1 MKGYISKDGKIGYRF
16 FPKVACTTIKYALYE
31 MEEGEVFSPQ
41 KVGMDVH
48 RYTNKK
54 KKSTIDQCERRF
66 VVIRDP
72 VKRFLSAYG
81 NRVTFYHELS
91 KKKVPEEI
99 HHLIPFFDPTLD
111 QFIEYF
117 DSYLNQRSI
126 FHHVRPISEFMKGED
141 LSYFS
146 DIYKLEDLPYFESEL
161 CSLFGREVSFGREQT
176 GGQKFSLKDLN
187 KNQMEKLLRYYEQ
200 DYKLLHDYYSEKT
213 IWQEWEKENNQS
225 SLPEE
230 QQAVVTA
237 VAKDDAAN
245 EIKRPIISVLLPAY
259 NAESHICRAVD
270 SILSQTYRDFELII
284 IDDGSTDKTSE
295 FITTQYKDPRIKHIT
310 LAENVGVVGALNQAI
325 AMATGQYIARMDADD
340 ISRPERFL
348 QQIQFLE
355 ANPDYVACGSSIT
368 IFNDKDPQ
376 YKVVYPNTHGEILAA
391 LQMFHRNISHPGVM
405 IRSDVL
411 WKHNIRY
418 SNRYP
423 HAEDY
428 GLWKQLSEH
437 GKLYNLKE
445 NLLMYSCHDEQISS
459 KHYKTQIE
467 SSRSILTMFLND
479 FFAQENLEFSKNI
492 YINFL
497 VQERGNDHLVLSP
510 AEATGAFRGLL
521 AYVEK
526 NVDIDTR
533 YAKKIILYKY
543 CLASFHYNHSFF
555 SKIKT
560 GLRCLLSSPFLMM
573 NVVLENYRHFYFKKI
588 KDSFKQ
594 EPKRSDSK

>member
-1 MKGYISKDGKIGYRF
+1 MRGYISKDGKIGYRF

-31 MEEGEVFSPQ
+31 LEEGEEFSVQ
-41 KVGMDVH
+41 KAGVTVH
-48 RYTNKK
+48 NYIENKK
-54 KKSTIDQCERRF
+54 NSIIDQCERRL

-72 VKRFLSAYG
+72 IKRFLSAYG
-81 NRVTFYHELS
+81 NRVTFHHELS
-91 KKKVPEEI
+91 KKKVPEKI

-111 QFIEYF
+111 QFIEHL
-117 DSYLNQRSI
+117 DSYLNQKSI
-126 FHHVRPISEFMKGED
+126 FHHIKPISEFMEGEG
-141 LSYFS
+141 LGYFS
-146 DIYKLEDLPYFESEL
+146 DIYKIEDLPAFEKGLSDI
-161 CSLFGREVSFGREQT
+161 FGKDISFKRRET
-176 GGQKFSLKDLN
+176 GGKKLTLKDLS
-187 KNQMEKLLRYYEQ
+187 KEQIVKLLRYYEQ
-200 DYKLLHDYYSEKT
+200 DYELLQDYYSKKA
-213 IWQEWEKENNQS
+213 IWQEWEKENNKS

-230 QQAVVTA
+230 QEAVVKA
-237 VAKDDAAN
+237 AAN
-245 EIKRPIISVLLPAY
+245 DKAANKIKRPMISVLLPAY

-270 SILSQTYRDFELII
+270 SVLSQTYHDFELII

-295 FITTQYKDPRIKHIT
+295 FITTQYEDARIKHIT
-310 LAENVGVVGALNQAI
+310 LAENVGIVDALNQAI

-340 ISRPERFL
+340 ISRPKRFL

-368 IFNDKDPQ
+368 IFNDKASQ
-376 YKVVYPNTHGEILAA
+376 YKVMCPNTHGEILAA

-411 WKHNIRY
+411 WEHHIQY
-418 SNRYP
+418 SSRYP

-428 GLWKQLSEH
+428 DLWKQLSEH

-445 NLLMYSCHDEQISS
+445 SLLMYSCHDEQISS

-467 SSRSILTMFLND
+467 SSRGILTMFLND
-479 FFAQENLEFSKNI
+479 FFAQENLEFSKDI

-497 VQERGNDHLVLSP
+497 VQERGNDHLALSP

-526 NVDIDTR
+526 NVDIDTK

-543 CLASFHYNHSFF
+543 CLASFHYHHSFF
-555 SKIKT
+555 SKIKI
-560 GLRCLLSSPFLMM
+560 GLRCLLSSPLLMM

-588 KDSFKQ
+588 NGNFKQ
-594 EPKRSDSK
+594 KPKRSDSK